1 MSLLDRLR
9 ALLKGGGDRRR
20 CKVPILGVEG
30 CGKSSLILTLGQY
43 VSLNGMGRVSMS
55 SSNLFGELLSHVAA
69 GRPLPASARWEKFE
83 IQIQRVP
90 ESDGRHTD
98 VDMILSS
105 EDIPGLQFR
114 DMVNELR
121 VNPDLATWKAGP
133 TKKILEQFTELMSSC
148 DGFIF
153 IIDLARGKKDAVES
167 DPTGEEPSKDSD
179 DWVWAAF
186 GDQIKPIMTGI
197 LLASKMNAVMARK
210 PIFFVFSKPDL
221 HGLSP
226 GEVREHFRRGMA
238 IPLAQLR
245 GELINVRHYNV
256 QCAGWEM
263 DSALE
268 GLGIDVLL
276 SDLVHAVN
284 VVDDDD

>member
-1 MSLLDRLR
+1 MSFWGQLR
-9 ALLKGGGDRRR
+9 NKLEPRAGQRK
-20 CKVPILGVEG
+20 KIPILGVEA

-43 VSLNGMGRVSMS
+43 VSLHGMGHISMS
-55 SSNLFGELLSHVAA
+55 SSNLFSELLSHVAA
-69 GRPLPASARWEKFE
+69 GRPLPASAGFE
-83 IQIQRVP
+83 QFELFIKSVP
-90 ESDGRHTD
+90 EADGGHTA

-105 EDIPGLQFR
+105 EDIPGKQFR
-114 DMVNELR
+114 ALVDELR
-121 VNPDLATWKAGP
+121 VNPNLASWKAGP
-133 TKKILEQFTELMSSC
+133 TRQILEKFAQLLSSC

-153 IIDLARGKKDAVES
+153 IIDLVRDKQKAFASG
-167 DPTGEEPSKDSD
+167 SKEHI
-179 DWVWAAF
+179 WTAF
-186 GDQIKPIMTGI
+186 ADQIKPIMTGI
-197 LLASKMNAVMARK
+197 LLASKMNAVMAHK

-221 HGLSP
+221 HGLDSA
-226 GEVREHFRRGMA
+226 EVREHFRRGMA

-263 DSALE
+263 DSVLE

-284 VVDDDD
+284 AVPKD

>member
-1 MSLLDRLR
+1 MSFWDRFRGGLSLR
-9 ALLKGGGDRRR
+9 RGKRR
-20 CKVPILGVEG
+20 KVPILGVEG

-43 VSLNGMGRVSMS
+43 ISLHAMGRISMS

-69 GRPLPASARWEKFE
+69 GRPLPATTRMEKFE
-83 IQIQRVP
+83 LQLQRVP
-90 ESDGRHTD
+90 ESGGGHTK
-98 VDMILSS
+98 VDLTLSS

-114 DMVNELR
+114 DLVNELR
-121 VNPDLATWKAGP
+121 INPDLSAWKAGP
-133 TKKILEQFTELMSSC
+133 TKKILEQFTELLTSC

-153 IIDLARGKKDAVES
+153 IIDLARDRKLD
-167 DPTGEEPSKDSD
+167 TGEESRDHI
-179 DWVWAAF
+179 WAAF

-221 HGLSP
+221 HGLEP
-226 GEVREHFRRGMA
+226 EEVREHFRRGMA

-276 SDLVHAVN
+276 SDLVHAIN
-284 VVDDDD
+284 AAGDDD

>member
-1 MSLLDRLR
+1 MSFWDLFRSGSGR
-9 ALLKGGGDRRR
+9 NRKR
-20 CKVPILGVEG
+20 KVPILGVEG

-43 VSLNGMGRVSMS
+43 ISLHGMGRISMA
-55 SSNLFGELLSHVAA
+55 SSNLFGELLSYVAA
-69 GRPLPASARWEKFE
+69 GRPLPASARWEEFE
-83 IQIQRVP
+83 LNLSRVP
-90 ESDGRHTD
+90 EADGGHTE
-98 VDMILSS
+98 VDMTLSS

-114 DMVNELR
+114 DLVNELR
-121 VNPDLATWKAGP
+121 VNPDLSAWKAGP
-133 TKKILEQFTELMSSC
+133 TKKILEQFTELLSSC

-153 IIDLARGKKDAVES
+153 IIDLARNQQDDDG
-167 DPTGEEPSKDSD
+167 KDSAEH
-179 DWVWAAF
+179 VWEAF

-221 HGLSP
+221 HGLTP
-226 GEVREHFRRGMA
+226 EEVREHFRRGMA

-256 QCAGWEM
+256 RCAGWEM

-268 GLGIDVLL
+268 GLGIDLL
-276 SDLVHAVN
+276 ISDLVHAVN
-284 VVDDDD
+284 AVGDD

>member
-1 MSLLDRLR
+1 MSFWDRFRSGLNLR
-9 ALLKGGGDRRR
+9 RGKRR
-20 CKVPILGVEG
+20 KVPILGVEG

-43 VSLNGMGRVSMS
+43 ISLHGMGRISMAS
-55 SSNLFGELLSHVAA
+55 GSLFGELLSHVAA
-69 GRPLPASARWEKFE
+69 GRPLPATTRMEKFE
-83 IQIQRVP
+83 LHLNRVP
-90 ESDGRHTD
+90 ESGGGHTK
-98 VDMILSS
+98 VDLALSS

-114 DMVNELR
+114 DLVNELR
-121 VNPDLATWKAGP
+121 INPDLSTWKAGP
-133 TKKILEQFTELMSSC
+133 TKKILEQFTELLSSC

-153 IIDLARGKKDAVES
+153 IVDLARERKPVPPQGGTREELGS
-167 DPTGEEPSKDSD
+167 DNREHI
-179 DWVWAAF
+179 WAAF

-197 LLASKMNAVMARK
+197 LLASKMNASMARK

-221 HGLSP
+221 HGLLP
-226 GEVREHFRRGMA
+226 DEVREHFRRGMA

-245 GELINVRHYNV
+245 GELINVKHYNV

-284 VVDDDD
+284 AVGDD

>member
-9 ALLKGGGDRRR
+9 GLLKPRKSRRR
-20 CKVPILGVEG
+20 KVPILGVEA

-43 VSLNGMGRVSMS
+43 ISLHGMGRISMS

-69 GRPLPASARWEKFE
+69 GRPLPASARWEEFE
-83 IQIQRVP
+83 LHINRVP
-90 ESDGRHTD
+90 EADGDYTE
-98 VDMILSS
+98 VDMTLSS

-114 DMVNELR
+114 DLVNELR
-121 VNPDLATWKAGP
+121 VNPDLSSWKAGP
-133 TKKILEQFTELMSSC
+133 TRKILEQFTELLSSC

-153 IIDLARGKKDAVES
+153 LIDLARDQQA
-167 DPTGEEPSKDSD
+167 EPAADSNEHI
-179 DWVWAAF
+179 WAAF
-186 GDQIKPIMTGI
+186 ADQIKPIMTGI
-197 LLASKMNAVMARK
+197 LLASKMNQVMARK

-221 HGLSP
+221 HGLLP
-226 GEVREHFRRGMA
+226 DEVREHFRRGMA

-263 DSALE
+263 DSALD
-268 GLGIDVLL
+268 GLGVGVLL
-276 SDLVHAVN
+276 SDLIHAVN
-284 VVDDDD
+284 AAGDNAAGDK

>member
-1 MSLLDRLR
+1 MSLWERLFGLVKKR
-9 ALLKGGGDRRR
+9 RRR

-43 VSLNGMGRVSMS
+43 ISLHGMGRISMS

-69 GRPLPASARWEKFE
+69 GRPLPATTRMEKFE
-83 IQIQRVP
+83 LHVQRVP
-90 ESDGRHTD
+90 ESDGGHTP
-98 VDMILSS
+98 VDLTLSS

-114 DMVNELR
+114 DLVNELR
-121 VNPDLATWKAGP
+121 VNPDLSKWKAGP
-133 TKKILEQFTELMSSC
+133 TKKILEQFTELLTSC

-153 IIDLARGKKDAVES
+153 IVDLARDRKATDE
-167 DPTGEEPSKDSD
+167 DSNEH
-179 DWVWAAF
+179 VWAAF

-197 LLASKMNAVMARK
+197 LLASKMNQVMARK

-221 HGLSP
+221 HGLTP
-226 GEVREHFRRGMA
+226 EEVREHFRRGMA

-256 QCAGWEM
+256 RCAGWGM
-263 DSALE
+263 DSALD

-284 VVDDDD
+284 AVGDD

>member
-1 MSLLDRLR
+1 MSFWDLFRGLR
-9 ALLKGGGDRRR
+9 GGRRGRRR
-20 CKVPILGVEG
+20 KVPILGVEA

-43 VSLNGMGRVSMS
+43 ISLHGMGRISMA

-69 GRPLPASARWEKFE
+69 GRPLPATTRMEKFE
-83 IQIQRVP
+83 LQLQRVP
-90 ESDGRHTD
+90 EAGGSHTK
-98 VDMILSS
+98 VDMSLSS

-114 DMVNELR
+114 DLVNELR
-121 VNPDLATWKAGP
+121 VNPDLSSWKAGP
-133 TKKILEQFTELMSSC
+133 TKEILEKFTELLTSC

-153 IIDLARGKKDAVES
+153 IIDLARDRK
-167 DPTGEEPSKDSD
+167 PGEEEDEEQ
-179 DWVWAAF
+179 VWAAF

-221 HGLSP
+221 HGLTP
-226 GEVREHFRRGMA
+226 EEVREHFRRGMA

-256 QCAGWEM
+256 RCAGWGM
-263 DSALE
+263 DSALDE
-268 GLGIDVLL
+268 LGIDVLL

-284 VVDDDD
+284 AVGDD

>member
-1 MSLLDRLR
+1 MSFWDRFRGGLSLR
-9 ALLKGGGDRRR
+9 RAKRR
-20 CKVPILGVEG
+20 KVPILGVEG

-43 VSLNGMGRVSMS
+43 ISLHGMGRITMA

-69 GRPLPASARWEKFE
+69 GRPLPATTRMEKFE
-83 IQIQRVP
+83 LKLNRVP
-90 ESDGRHTD
+90 EPDGGHTR
-98 VDMILSS
+98 VDLTLSS

-114 DMVNELR
+114 DLVNELR
-121 VNPDLATWKAGP
+121 VNPDLSTWKAGP
-133 TKKILEQFTELMSSC
+133 TKRILEQFTELLSSC

-153 IIDLARGKKDAVES
+153 IIDLARDQDAEQLA
-167 DPTGEEPSKDSD
+167 DSPEQI
-179 DWVWAAF
+179 WAAF

-197 LLASKMNAVMARK
+197 LLASKMNQVMARK

-221 HGLSP
+221 HGLEP
-226 GEVREHFRRGMA
+226 EEVREHFRRGMA

-276 SDLVHAVN
+276 SDLVHAIHAAGEE
-284 VVDDDD
+284 

>member
-1 MSLLDRLR
+1 MSFWDFFRR
-9 ALLKGGGDRRR
+9 TSSRRR
-20 CKVPILGVEG
+20 RQRKVPILGVEG

-43 VSLNGMGRVSMS
+43 ISLHGMGRISMA

-69 GRPLPASARWEKFE
+69 GRPLPASARWEEFQLH
-83 IQIQRVP
+83 INRVP
-90 ESDGRHTD
+90 EADGGHTE
-98 VDMILSS
+98 VDMTLSS

-114 DMVNELR
+114 DLVTELR
-121 VNPDLATWKAGP
+121 VNPDLSTWKAGP
-133 TKKILEQFTELMSSC
+133 TKKILEQFTELLTSC

-153 IIDLARGKKDAVES
+153 IIDLARGGRAQ
-167 DPTGEEPSKDSD
+167 GETDGEDSNEH
-179 DWVWAAF
+179 VWEAF

-197 LLASKMNAVMARK
+197 LLASKMNQVMARK

-221 HGLSP
+221 HGLTP
-226 GEVREHFRRGMA
+226 EEVREHFRRGMA

-256 QCAGWEM
+256 RCAGWEM
-263 DSALE
+263 DSALD
-268 GLGIDVLL
+268 GLGIDLLL

-284 VVDDDD
+284 AVGKE

>member
-1 MSLLDRLR
+1 MSFWDRFRNRLNP
-9 ALLKGGGDRRR
+9 RRR
-20 CKVPILGVEG
+20 RRRKVPILGVEG

-43 VSLNGMGRVSMS
+43 ISLHDMGRISMS

-69 GRPLPASARWEKFE
+69 GRPLPASARWEEFE
-83 IQIQRVP
+83 LHVNRVP
-90 ESDGRHTD
+90 EADGGHTAVD
-98 VDMILSS
+98 VTLSS

-114 DMVNELR
+114 DLVNELR
-121 VNPDLATWKAGP
+121 DNPDLSAWKAGP
-133 TKKILEQFTELMSSC
+133 TKKILEQFTELLSSC

-153 IIDLARGKKDAVES
+153 IIDLARNKK
-167 DPTGEEPSKDSD
+167 TEPETDSKEH
-179 DWVWAAF
+179 VWAAF
-186 GDQIKPIMTGI
+186 ADQIKPIMTGI

-221 HGLSP
+221 HGLDP

-256 QCAGWEM
+256 QCAGWKM

-268 GLGIDVLL
+268 GLGVDVLL
-276 SDLVHAVN
+276 SDLIHAVN
-284 VVDDDD
+284 AAGED

>member
-1 MSLLDRLR
+1 MSFWDRIR
-9 ALLKGGGDRRR
+9 GAFSGRRR
-20 CKVPILGVEG
+20 RRKVPILGVEA

-43 VSLNGMGRVSMS
+43 ISLHGMGRVSMS

-69 GRPLPASARWEKFE
+69 GRPLPATTRMEKFE
-83 IQIQRVP
+83 LQLQRVP
-90 ESDGRHTD
+90 EPGGGDTPVD
-98 VDMILSS
+98 VTLSS

-114 DMVNELR
+114 DLVNELR
-121 VNPDLATWKAGP
+121 VNPDLSTWKAGP
-133 TKKILEQFTELMSSC
+133 TKQILERFTELLTSC

-153 IIDLARGKKDAVES
+153 IIDLARDRA
-167 DPTGEEPSKDSD
+167 TGAEDGATEH
-179 DWVWAAF
+179 VWAAF

-197 LLASKMNAVMARK
+197 LLASKMNQVMARK
-210 PIFFVFSKPDL
+210 PIFFIFSKPDL

-226 GEVREHFRRGMA
+226 DAVREHFRRAMA

-276 SDLVHAVN
+276 SDLVHALN
-284 VVDDDD
+284 ATGDDD

>member
-1 MSLLDRLR
+1 MSWWDRFRGLL
-9 ALLKGGGDRRR
+9 GSRRR
-20 CKVPILGVEG
+20 RQRKVPILGVEA

-43 VSLNGMGRVSMS
+43 ISLHGMGRISMS

-69 GRPLPASARWEKFE
+69 GRPLPATTRMESFE
-83 IQIQRVP
+83 LHVQRVP
-90 ESDGRHTD
+90 EPGGGETRVD
-98 VDMILSS
+98 VTLSS

-114 DMVNELR
+114 DLVNELR
-121 VNPDLATWKAGP
+121 VNPDLSTWKAGP
-133 TKKILEQFTELMSSC
+133 TKQILEQFTELLSSC

-153 IIDLARGKKDAVES
+153 IIDLARGRKDLTEADS
-167 DPTGEEPSKDSD
+167 EEQ
-179 DWVWAAF
+179 VWEAF

-221 HGLSP
+221 HGLAP
-226 GEVREHFRRGMA
+226 EEVREHFRRGMA

-245 GELINVRHYNV
+245 GELINVKHYNV

-268 GLGIDVLL
+268 DLGVDILL

-284 VVDDDD
+284 AVDNE